1 MTSKLATV
9 AATRFGLG
17 PRPGELTKIA
27 GDPRGWLKQQLRP
40 VSLRI
45 ASSDGAVRLEEYY
58 EARGKGADEVAK
70 MLGGQ
75 TREQFRDEAARR
87 TLAAVISDAPFR
99 ERWVQFWS
107 NHFTVSVQ
115 RPVVLGLA
123 VPFEDEA
130 IRPHALGKFRD
141 MLLAVARH
149 PAMLLY
155 LDNAVSVGP
164 QSRAGL
170 RRERGLNENFAR
182 ELLEL
187 HTLGVAGGYTQDDVR
202 ELAKI
207 LTGWT
212 VPRRA
217 DRMGPLQRAFVGGS
231 SESDAFRFV
240 PNVHEPGDKRLLGR
254 TIRESGEAEGIEALT
269 MLAQHPSTA
278 NFIATKLV
286 RHFVADTP
294 PQASVLTIAKAFR
307 DSDGDLAAVAA
318 ALIEL
323 PAAWDPP
330 LTKVKTPNELVI
342 SALRAVGATES
353 PELLKGAA
361 GSLQQ
366 LGQFPFTA
374 PSPAGW
380 SDEASSWI
388 GPEAA
393 LLRVEWGLAF
403 GTRAARNVD
412 PAAMLADTIAS
423 VASKATNFHI
433 EHAPSA
439 AEAIALLVASPEFQR
454 R

>member
-9 AATRFGLG
+9 ASVRFGLG
-17 PRPGELTKIA
+17 PRPGELTGI
-27 GDPRGWLKQQLRP
+27 GNDPRGWLKQQLRP
-40 VSLRI
+40 VTLRV
-45 ASSDGAVRLEEYY
+45 AAADGATRLEEYY
-58 EARGKGADEVAK
+58 QARGKGADEVAK
-70 MLGGQ
+70 MLRGQ
-75 TREQFRDEAARR
+75 TREQFRDEAAKR
-87 TLAAVISDAPFR
+87 TLIAVTSEAPFL

-115 RPVVLGLA
+115 RPVVLGLV

-130 IRPHALGKFRD
+130 IRPYALGKFRD
-141 MLLAVARH
+141 MLLAVTRH

-155 LDNAVSVGP
+155 LDNAVSIGP
-164 QSRAGL
+164 NSRAGI

-187 HTLGVAGGYTQDDVR
+187 HTLGVDGGYTQNDVR

-212 VPRRA
+212 IPPKNRA
-217 DRMGPLQRAFVGGS
+217 GGPGEYG
-231 SESDAFRFV
+231 AFRFV
-240 PNVHEPGDKRLLGR
+240 PNVHEPGDKQLLGR
-254 TIRESGEAEGIEALT
+254 TIRESGEREGLEALT
-269 MLAQHPSTA
+269 LLAQHPATA

-294 PQASVLTIAKAFR
+294 PQSSVLAIAKVFR
-307 DSDGDLAAVAA
+307 DSDGDLTAVAN
-318 ALIEL
+318 ALIDL

-330 LTKVKTPNELVI
+330 LGKVKTPNELVI
-342 SALRAVGATES
+342 SALRGIGAS
-353 PELLKGAA
+353 DGPDLLRGTA

-403 GTRAARNVD
+403 GARAAARNVD
-412 PAAMLADTIAS
+412 PATMLAGTVAP
-423 VASKATNFHI
+423 VASKATSFHV
-433 EHAPSA
+433 EHAPSI

>member
-1 MTSKLATV
+1 MTSKLATI
-9 AATRFGLG
+9 AAVRFGLG
-17 PRPGELTKIA
+17 PRPGELAKI
-27 GDPRGWLKQQLRP
+27 GNDPRGWLKQQLRP
-40 VSLRI
+40 VTMRI
-45 ASSDGAVRLEEYY
+45 ASADGATRLDEYY

-70 MLGGQ
+70 MLRGQ
-75 TREQFRDEAARR
+75 TREQFRDEAAKR
-87 TLAAVISDAPFR
+87 TLAAVTSETPFL

-115 RPVVLGLA
+115 RPVVLGLV

-130 IRPHALGKFRD
+130 IRPYALGKFRD

-155 LDNAVSVGP
+155 LDNAASVGP
-164 QSRAGL
+164 NSRAGI

-187 HTLGVAGGYTQDDVR
+187 HTLGVNGGYTQNDVR

-212 VPRRA
+212 IPPRA
-217 DRMGPLQRAFVGGS
+217 ARMGPLLAAGG
-231 SESDAFRFV
+231 EKAAFRFV
-240 PNVHEPGDKRLLGR
+240 PNVHEPGDKQLLGA
-254 TIRESGEAEGIEALT
+254 TIRESGEREGLEAL
-269 MLAQHPSTA
+269 LFLSQHPATA

-294 PQASVLTIAKAFR
+294 PQSSVLAVAKVFR
-307 DSDGDLAAVAA
+307 DTDGDLAAVAQ
-318 ALIEL
+318 ALIDL

-330 LTKVKTPNELVI
+330 LSKVKTPNELVI
-342 SALRAVGATES
+342 SALRGIGATES
-353 PELLKGAA
+353 PDVLRGAA

-380 SDEASSWI
+380 SDESSSWI

-403 GTRAARNVD
+403 GTRAARVTE
-412 PAAMLADTIAS
+412 PGVLLANTIAPL
-423 VASKATNFHI
+423 ASKPTSFQI